1 MDEDTSCKIYQ
12 FPLLAGSACY
22 NTGKKDAKYS
32 KVQCDLNR
40 AMYECSTSGDN
51 RACDNDIINL
61 PIDWLKLNEKC
72 AHLGFSP
79 LTDDELREINMHIG
93 AYNGLYDGPKS
104 EDHSEF
110 VDTNL
115 CKHTTSSIPFGLC
128 NGTASWHQS
137 INDASHITIRY
148 LQTSL
153 IQTCGSIAKSSHQKS
168 YKKSLSL
175 GAFCQTTTLNLV
187 AYACI
192 RCSTSKADRRRLLE
206 LNYGRGTWSQIQNK
220 SDSDFD
226 IDERTQRMLEK
237 ADRKA
242 DRL

>member
-1 MDEDTSCKIYQ
+1 MKIH
-12 FPLLAGSACY
+12 L
-22 NTGKKDAKYS
+22 AKYIS
-32 KVQCDLNR
+32 FHYWLEALAITQVNKTPNIPKSNVTWIAWC
-40 AMYECSTSGDN
+40 TSARQAETID
-51 RACDNDIINL
+51 CDNDIINL

-72 AHLGFSP
+72 ANLGFSP

-93 AYNGLYDGPKS
+93 AYKGLYDDGPKS

-115 CKHTTSSIPFGLC
+115 CKHTTSSIPLGLC

-153 IQTCGSIAKSSHQKS
+153 IQTYGSIAKSSHQKS

-242 DRL
+242 DRV